1 MKDSRIPKFKK
12 YDRYKVSSYQA
23 YNWKMPSIYDN
34 CIWMKVCQVAL
45 WDQVIISEIDKNIS
59 SSRILD
65 VGCATGRLLYKLAK
79 NGATDLSGSDIAPN
93 IIEVARQ
100 KLQDNNIEI
109 DLKTADSEDNLPWPS
124 SSFDYVILSGV
135 IHHFYRP
142 IEALREIYRLL
153 DKSGKLI
160 VLDPWFPII
169 IRQISNAW
177 LFFFPHDGDYH
188 FYTPSQIINLI
199 STVGFNQANYRKVGF
214 CSYVVTGSKS

>member
-1 MKDSRIPKFKK
+1 MKDSEIPKFKK

-34 CIWMKVCQVAL
+34 SISMKVCQVAL
-45 WDQVIISEIDKNIS
+45 WDQIIISEIGKKLS

-65 VGCATGRLLYKLAK
+65 VGCATGRLLYKLGK
-79 NGATDLSGSDIAPN
+79 NGATNLSGSDIAPN

-100 KLQDNNIEI
+100 KLQDNDIEV

-142 IEALREIYRLL
+142 IEALKEIYRVL

-169 IRQISNAW
+169 IRQISNLW

-199 STVGFNQANYRKVGF
+199 STVGFNQTNYRKVGF
-214 CSYVVTGSKS
+214 YSYVVTGSKS